1 MTASVSKNVQS
12 PPAINSKQAGLAFFD
27 KALVLLQKLRE
38 TQAEVIQKAAELCA
52 ERISRGGLVFLF
64 GNGHSRMM
72 CEEMTPRQGCY
83 VGFVALVELALSNHA
98 AIVGANGLRA
108 PLYLEGYEGYAE
120 QILQS
125 FHFGPDDAFIVI
137 STSGI
142 RPVIVEMAAG
152 AQRRGLPVIAIVSKA
167 HCEKAE
173 PAHSS
178 GKKLI
183 DYADLIID
191 NQCPQGDCILELEG
205 LEWRTGPISTITGA
219 TIINMIRCATAEALL
234 ARGIKPVL
242 LPSHQFVG
250 NARAAEQLETFYEAY
265 RKSLKH
271 LFE

>member
-1 MTASVSKNVQS
+1 MDNQFLATNSTVAS
-12 PPAINSKQAGLAFFD
+12 ITFFER
-27 KALVLLQKLRE
+27 AMSLLGELKR
-38 TQAEVIQKAAELCA
+38 TQAAVIQEAAELCA
-52 ERISRGGLVFLF
+52 ERIARGGLVFLF

-72 CEEMTPRQGCY
+72 CEEMTPRQGCF

-108 PLYLEGYEGYAE
+108 PLYLENYEGYAE
-120 QILQS
+120 QILS
-125 FHFGPDDAFIVI
+125 GFHFGPDDAFIVI

-142 RPVIVEMAAG
+142 RPVIVEAAMG

-167 HCEKAE
+167 HCEQAKA
-173 PAHSS
+173 AHSS

-183 DYADLIID
+183 DCADLVID
-191 NQCPQGDCILELEG
+191 NQCPPGDCVVELEG
-205 LEWRTGPISTITGA
+205 LEWRTGPVSTITGA
-219 TIINMIRCATAEALL
+219 MIINMIRCATAEALL
-234 ARGIKPVL
+234 ARGAKPVV

-250 NARAAEQLETFYEAY
+250 NTSAATQLESFYEAY